1 MKYSKILKT
10 NHEEFICKST
20 DLIDLIPKFI
30 NAFDEP
36 FADSSAI
43 PSLYLNKKSKNYV
56 TVTLSGDGADESFFG
71 YNHFYVSKWVLTA
84 FKLPFL
90 IREIIINFLPI
101 RILSFLL
108 KKDKRVIKE
117 ILFLKILKT
126 TLKEFLFHILPFY
139 L

>member
-71 YNHFYVSKWVLTA
+71 YNHFL
-84 FKLPFL
+84 
-90 IREIIINFLPI
+90 R
-101 RILSFLL
+101 L
-108 KKDKRVIKE
+108 KMGFNSI
-117 ILFLKILKT
+117 
-126 TLKEFLFHILPFY
+126 
-139 L
+139 

>member
-1 MKYSKILKT
+1 MNSDVKIGTFLSGGIDSALVTSIASQISKKQINTFTIGFKEVLYDESKLAMKYSKILKT

-56 TVTLSGDGADESFFG
+56 TS
-71 YNHFYVSKWVLTA
+71 
-84 FKLPFL
+84 
-90 IREIIINFLPI
+90 
-101 RILSFLL
+101 
-108 KKDKRVIKE
+108 
-117 ILFLKILKT
+117 LFLEMELMKVFWI
-126 TLKEFLFHILPFY
+126 
-139 L
+139 